1 MGLQDLRKSSYDW
14 PVLTLSPIFRCSVV
28 EGVGEPIVTA
38 CTCHPSTEEVEA
50 GGSPTG
56 SQPGIC
62 NKVSFKKAK
71 QEGWGVWTR
80 SGIATPMANLKAS
93 LLLGSGVSHL

>member
-1 MGLQDLRKSSYDW
+1 MR
-14 PVLTLSPIFRCSVV
+14 
-28 EGVGEPIVTA
+28 EPIVTT

-56 SQPGIC
+56 GQPGMGHEI
-62 NKVSFKKAK
+62 SFKNAK
-71 QEGWGVWTR
+71 QEGRGLWTR
-80 SGIATPMANLKAS
+80 NGIATPVANLKAS

>member
-1 MGLQDLRKSSYDW
+1 MR
-14 PVLTLSPIFRCSVV
+14 
-28 EGVGEPIVTA
+28 EPIVTT

-56 SQPGIC
+56 GQPGMCHKI
-62 NKVSFKKAK
+62 SFENPK
-71 QEGWGVWTR
+71 QEGRGVWTR
-80 SGIATPMANLKAS
+80 SGIATPTANLKAS